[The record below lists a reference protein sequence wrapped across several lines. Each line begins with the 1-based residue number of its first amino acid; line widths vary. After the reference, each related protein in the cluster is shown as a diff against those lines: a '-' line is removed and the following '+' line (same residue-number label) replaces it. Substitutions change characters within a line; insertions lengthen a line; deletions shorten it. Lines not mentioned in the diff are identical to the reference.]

1 MKTRIVL
8 LIMIAGFVLP
18 GCGASAAFGADTPE
32 TEPAAVRASAWLEY
46 EGSRIT
52 LLCSPEVN
60 MRRLEGRLRSRWF
73 TVSAAERDLSTNP
86 AYSVEQR
93 ILARLES
100 ILLRVEQVL
109 GMDVPSLRLKIKVYM
124 TRDALSVECM
134 RMYGTSE
141 RYRSFYV
148 RALETIYTSMQ
159 DVTDSQIAHEMA
171 HAVIDDYFK
180 VIPPERTAEFLA
192 TYVDSHLEDRDWDE

>member
-1 MKTRIVL
+1 MKIRIINLIVL
-8 LIMIAGFVLP
+8 AGFVFL
-18 GCGASAAFGADTPE
+18 GCGAVFAGETPE
-32 TEPAAVRASAWLEY
+32 AEQTAACPSSWLEY
-46 EGSRIT
+46 HGDRVT

-60 MRRLEGRLRSRWF
+60 LKRLEGRLRSRWF
-73 TVSAAERDLSTNP
+73 TVSAVERDRYTNS
-86 AYSVEQR
+86 AYSVDQR

-109 GMDVPSLRLKIKVYM
+109 GMDVSSLRIKVKVYA
-124 TRDALSVECM
+124 TRDALSMECL
-134 RMYGTSE
+134 RLYGTAE

-148 RALETIYTSMQ
+148 HGLGTIYTSVQ

-192 TYVDSHLEDRDWDE
+192 TYVDSHLEDREWD

>member
-1 MKTRIVL
+1 MKTRVTN
-8 LIMIAGFVLP
+8 LIILAGFIFL
-18 GCGASAAFGADTPE
+18 GCGAVFAGETPE
-32 TEPAAVRASAWLEY
+32 AEPATARPAAWMEY
-46 EGSRIT
+46 KGDRIT

-60 MRRLEGRLRSRWF
+60 LRRLEGRLRSRWF
-73 TVSAAERDLSTNP
+73 TVSAAERDLFTNP
-86 AYSVEQR
+86 AYSVDQR

-109 GMDVPSLRLKIKVYM
+109 GMDVPSLRLKVKVYT

-134 RMYGTSE
+134 RMYGTAE

-148 RALETIYTSMQ
+148 RSFETIYTSMQ

-192 TYVDSHLEDRDWDE
+192 VYVDSHLEEREWDE